1 MCYEESFFRMWLKKG
16 ERRRDHVE
24 TVDERPAPKQPERP
38 MPAPAAAN
46 APQRKEV
53 EREAEVV

>member
-16 ERRRDHVE
+16 ARRRDQVE
-24 TVDERPAPKQPERP
+24 TVVERPAPKQPDQP
-38 MPAPAAAN
+38 VPAPAAAT